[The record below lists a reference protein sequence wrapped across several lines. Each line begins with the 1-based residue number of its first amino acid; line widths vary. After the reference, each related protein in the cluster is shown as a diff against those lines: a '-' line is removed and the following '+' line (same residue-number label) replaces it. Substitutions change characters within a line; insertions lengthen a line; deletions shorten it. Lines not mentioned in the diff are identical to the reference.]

1 MKKFKEYISENYDVY
16 LDMPGKEPK
25 NFKDLWKPLQGEELK
40 KEFDPKGGEIAS
52 QLKVYDA
59 GKMKISPPE
68 AVMDGMRIL
77 HKDPELLQKLLTQP
91 REVWTKERIRKEQV
105 LNTEAGESWDEAK
118 KDLEKEK
125 VERAEKNKGKVQ
137 TSPTMIRVKDSKGKI
152 HHWLIGGNTR
162 LSAMDEGDKAL
173 VHVFDLTDYKGG

>member
-1 MKKFKEYISENYDVY
+1 MHMRWQYTRPLHKSDMKTFKQY
-16 LDMPGKEPK
+16 LTEEQ

-77 HKDPELLQKLLTQP
+77 HKDPELLQKLLTH
-91 REVWTKERIRKEQV
+91 R
-105 LNTEAGESWDEAK
+105 
-118 KDLEKEK
+118 LEFEYYDIFS
-125 VERAEKNKGKVQ
+125 R
-137 TSPTMIRVKDSKGKI
+137 PHFDS
-152 HHWLIGGNTR
+152 
-162 LSAMDEGDKAL
+162 SE
-173 VHVFDLTDYKGG
+173 